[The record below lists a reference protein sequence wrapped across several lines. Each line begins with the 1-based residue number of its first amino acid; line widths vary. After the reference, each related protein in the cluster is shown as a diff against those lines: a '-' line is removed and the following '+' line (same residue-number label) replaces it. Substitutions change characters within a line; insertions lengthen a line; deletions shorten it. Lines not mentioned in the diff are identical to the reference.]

1 MSARYALKEDANIN
15 SISYFLIIE
24 GAGMSS
30 SRIDVILEDLYK
42 RGKKPARKIS
52 VRYLLILSIVTSVAG
67 IYVVYFLAQGAS
79 APLVSISEVYG
90 NYLYNYATVRV
101 KGTVDGIPY
110 FDNSTGKLTIRFSI
124 FDGTM
129 SMNIYIYQPVSLEV
143 LKQRKIPLPGDNV
156 TAEIQLRVRETYTY
170 GILQAAGLLQIE
182 TQAAEPVEVTS
193 LDATLAGKYVKASG
207 TITGSR
213 LVSSGLLFWVDTGEG
228 EITVLVP
235 NFMKFMD
242 GAKYAQL
249 VESIRPGVETTVTG
263 LVYLYKGESPEI
275 VVKEFEDITFRA
287 PEKPTEV
294 KIAALPGYAGKTV
307 VVKAYLEVQEYLSDS
322 RSYVLKLIDETG
334 EASGIVKREIMM
346 TLNPFN
352 LINNNKVIILASVQE
367 DGELNIKNIEAPE
380 IGKVSFVKVA
390 DISES
395 IKGKIVAAKGKVTNL
410 VERSSYTLFYLED
423 ETGRIKIFIPAS
435 VYNEITSVKISEG
448 TEISVAGYV
457 DIYRSELEIVVF
469 SPLGVKG

>member
-1 MSARYALKEDANIN
+1 
-15 SISYFLIIE
+15 
-24 GAGMSS
+24 MSS

-42 RGKKPARKIS
+42 KGRKPARKIS
-52 VRYLLILSIVTSVAG
+52 VRYLLILSIITSIAG

-143 LKQRKIPLPGDNV
+143 LKQRKIPLPGDKV

-182 TQAAEPVEVTS
+182 TQTGEPIEVTS
-193 LDATLAGKYVKASG
+193 LDTSLAGKYVKASG

-235 NFMKFMD
+235 AFMKFID

-249 VESIRPGVETTVTG
+249 VESIRPGVEATVIG
-263 LVYLYKGESPEI
+263 IVYLYRGESPEI
-275 VVKEFEDITFRA
+275 VVKGFEDIAFRA

-294 KIAALPGYAGKTV
+294 EIAALPGYAGKTV
-307 VVKAYLEVQEYLSDS
+307 VVRAYLEVQEYLSDS
-322 RSYVLKLIDETG
+322 RSYLLKLIDETG
-334 EASGIVKREIMM
+334 EVSGIVKREIMM
-346 TLNPFN
+346 ALNPFN
-352 LINNNKVIILASVQE
+352 LINNKVMVLASVRGSG
-367 DGELNIKNIEAPE
+367 DLNIKNIETPE
-380 IGKVSFVKVA
+380 LGKVSFVKIT

-410 VERSSYTLFYLED
+410 VERSSFTLFYLED

-435 VYNEITSVKISEG
+435 VYNEVTSVKISEG
-448 TEISVAGYV
+448 AEISVAGYV
-457 DIYRSELEIVVF
+457 DIYGGELEIVVF